1 MTDYLVLRLR
11 ARHAALERDIERE
24 LATPLPDGIRIQ
36 EMKKEKLYVRD
47 RLRSILRADDRYE
60 ARA

>member
-11 ARHAALERDIERE
+11 TRHAALERDIERE
-24 LATPLPDGIRIQ
+24 LAAPLPDGIRIQ

-47 RLRSILRADDRYE
+47 RLRSILRADDAHE

>member
-47 RLRSILRADDRYE
+47 RLRSILRADERYE

>member
-1 MTDYLVLRLR
+1 MTDDLVLRLR
-11 ARHAALERDIERE
+11 TRHAALERDIERE
-24 LATPLPDGIRIQ
+24 LAAPLPDGIRIQ

-47 RLRSILRADDRYE
+47 RLRSILRADDGHE